1 MASELFFERIHLA
14 LEGTRG
20 TEVTTPTHTFPIMGL
35 ITPEINYFSPAQA
48 RGEIA
53 AIYSEKPSRKGCA
66 WSAQGQVDVNYLPV
80 WLQMFVEPNTSPSTP
95 GGATNSR
102 LWEFIRDMDAD
113 DLKTATMIWD
123 LQAQSIYSDFCV
135 GTSLTLSNDATNT
148 DGLTMQVSGFGHFPA
163 DIAAPTPIA
172 SIAGTD
178 LLVGQA
184 MQLFMDTSSAIGTT
198 AITGRLLSAQHVITT
213 GAVPKY
219 VAAGPTSTLEFASVG
234 RDKNAARCVT
244 TLTLEV
250 PDMTQ
255 YDIFTAGTVTKT
267 RVRHNGALI
276 ESTFYN
282 YVEVDT
288 YGILKNPQ
296 WGEAYGTN
304 RTVTFTIESLKD
316 ATLGAD
322 FRVAVE
328 NARTALAD

>member
-1 MASELFFERIHLA
+1 MPSELFFERLHLA
-14 LEGTRG
+14 LESTRG
-20 TEVTTPTHTFPIMGL
+20 TAVTTPTHTLPVMGM
-35 ITPEINYFSPAQA
+35 ITPETSYFAPQQS

-53 AIYSEKPSRKGCA
+53 SIYAEKISRKGCA
-66 WSAQGQVDVNYLPV
+66 WSAQGHADVNYMPL

-95 GGATNSR
+95 GGGTNSR
-102 LWEFIRDMDAD
+102 LWEFVRDMDAD
-113 DLKTATMIWD
+113 DIKVATMIWD
-123 LQAQSIYSDFCV
+123 LHAQSLTSYFCV

-148 DGLTMQVSGFGHFPA
+148 DGLTMQASGFGGFPA

-178 LLVGQA
+178 FMVGQM
-184 MQLFMDTSSAIGTT
+184 MQLWMDTSSSIGTT
-198 AITGRLLSAQHVITT
+198 AVTGRLLSAQHVITT

-219 VAAGPTSTLEFASVG
+219 ISAGPTSTLEFSAIG
-234 RDKNAARCVT
+234 RDRNAARCVT

-255 YDIFTAGTVTKT
+255 YDLFTAGTVTKT

-276 ESTFYN
+276 EGSLYN
-282 YVEVDT
+282 YIEVDT
-288 YGILKNPQ
+288 YGILKNPS
-296 WGEAYGTN
+296 WGEAFGTN

-316 ATLGAD
+316 STLGAD

>member
-1 MASELFFERIHLA
+1 MASELFFERLHLA
-14 LEGTRG
+14 LESTRG
-20 TEVTTPTHTFPIMGL
+20 TPVTTPTHTMPLMGM
-35 ITPEINYFSPAQA
+35 ITPEISYFSPQQS

-53 AIYSEKPSRKGCA
+53 SVYAEKISRKGCA

-95 GGATNSR
+95 GGGTNSR

-113 DLKTATMIWD
+113 DIKAATMIWD
-123 LQAQSIYSDFCV
+123 LEAQSLTSDFCV
-135 GTSLTLSNDATNT
+135 GTSLTLSNDATGT
-148 DGLTMQVSGFGHFPA
+148 DGLTMQASGFGHFPA
-163 DIAAPTPIA
+163 DIALPTPIA

-178 LLVGQA
+178 FLVGQ
-184 MQLFMDTSSAIGTT
+184 MIQLWMDTSSAIGTT

-213 GAVPKY
+213 GAVPKF
-219 VAAGPTSTLEFASVG
+219 VAGGPTSTLEHNSIG
-234 RDKNAARCVT
+234 RDRNAARCVT
-244 TLTLEV
+244 TLQLEV

-267 RVRHNGALI
+267 RVRHNGELI
-276 ESTFYN
+276 EGSLYN

-288 YGILKNPQ
+288 YGILKNPS

-328 NARTALAD
+328 NIRTALGA